1 MTAHLMADKLELL
14 HFIIPLGVLLFVLIH
29 RKNYNRTAKFSIYF
43 IFGCAVISTF
53 FRDLEGPI
61 HHLIVIAS
69 MVAMV
74 KNNSSTIDI
83 S

>member
-1 MTAHLMADKLELL
+1 MADKLELL
-14 HFIIPLGVLLFVLIH
+14 HFIIPLCVLIFVFMH
-29 RKNYNRTAKFSIYF
+29 RKAYNRTAKFSICF

-53 FRDLEGPI
+53 FMELEGPI

-69 MVAMV
+69 MVSLL
-74 KNNSSTIDI
+74 KNNNSTIDI